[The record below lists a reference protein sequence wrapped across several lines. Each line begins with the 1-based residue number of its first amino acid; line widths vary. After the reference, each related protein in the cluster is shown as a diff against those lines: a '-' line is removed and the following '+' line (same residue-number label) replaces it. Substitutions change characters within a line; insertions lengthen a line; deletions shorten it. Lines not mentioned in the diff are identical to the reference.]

1 LIIKY
6 DNLQTYEGSRVL
18 QKLDDMDRRG
28 VIRPGER
35 SNSPAETW
43 PKPFAKR
50 DVMSSRASSIKSA
63 VADFMVGHRIPGEME
78 QNLLKEAIHLHLL
91 SALSEARVLRHVV
104 FQGGTALRLC
114 YGGERY
120 SEDLHF
126 VRGRTRSNKIEFD
139 RLVRDALEATKKSLH
154 RSFDIDQDQIAF
166 RQPAHPMAIKS
177 DSGSVVAWQIVV
189 PIGPTPRSP
198 KSCIKIEFANVPSY
212 DCGPNVVRATPG
224 LVQVEDIILTVERP
238 DEILADKVVALT
250 AGEVMKYRD
259 VWDVWYLINKLDAQ
273 AARDMVRRKFADYGV
288 ADVEAKAKHRCEEL
302 ARLRT
307 ARPFLE
313 EMRRFL
319 PAKRV
324 AETSSTG
331 LHRAMLATSEHL
343 IEQVVL

>member
-1 LIIKY
+1 
-6 DNLQTYEGSRVL
+6 
-18 QKLDDMDRRG
+18 
-28 VIRPGER
+28 
-35 SNSPAETW
+35 
-43 PKPFAKR
+43 
-50 DVMSSRASSIKSA
+50 MSSRPSSIKSA

-78 QNLLKEAIHLHLL
+78 QNLVKEVIHLHLL
-91 SALSEARVLRHVV
+91 SALSEARVLRQVV

-120 SEDLHF
+120 CEDLHF
-126 VRGRTRSNKIEFD
+126 VREKTRSTKVDKIEFD

-154 RSFDIDQDQIAF
+154 RSFDIDPDQIAF

-177 DSGSVVAWQIVV
+177 DSASVAAWQIVV

-224 LVQVEDIILTVERP
+224 LVQMDDVILTVERP
-238 DEILADKVVALT
+238 DEILADKTVALT

-273 AARDMVRRKFADYGV
+273 ADRDMVRRKFADYGV

-307 ARPFLE
+307 AKPFLE

-319 PAKRV
+319 PAKRI
-324 AETSSTG
+324 AETSNTG